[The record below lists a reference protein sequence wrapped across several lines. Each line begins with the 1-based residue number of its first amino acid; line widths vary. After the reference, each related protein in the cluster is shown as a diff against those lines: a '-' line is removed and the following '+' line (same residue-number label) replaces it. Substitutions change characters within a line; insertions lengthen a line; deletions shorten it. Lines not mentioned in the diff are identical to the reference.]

1 MFFMCVCLY
10 SCICYILMTEIFILL
25 ATFDSL
31 ASPNIFK
38 GLADGP
44 HIDRSTRMCVFLC
57 ATATA
62 SCGATG
68 ASCL

>member
-1 MFFMCVCLY
+1 MCFFCVCFY
-10 SCICYILMTEIFILL
+10 FCICYILRTEIFILHEDIL
-25 ATFDSL
+25 GG
-31 ASPNIFK
+31 PNIFK
-38 GLADGP
+38 RLADGP